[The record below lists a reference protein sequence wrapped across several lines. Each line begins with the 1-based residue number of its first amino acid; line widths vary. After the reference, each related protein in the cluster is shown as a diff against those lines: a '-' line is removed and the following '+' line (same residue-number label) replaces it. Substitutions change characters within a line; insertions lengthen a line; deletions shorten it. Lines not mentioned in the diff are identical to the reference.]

1 MLLHQRANLP
11 DQPINNNRRILIC
24 VSRPRVMK
32 QTFDRHIEIMFDQPS
47 QSGAS
52 FADERGFQN
61 PGVCLQLS
69 VPFFPTTSPPPPF
82 FFLALVPF
90 LSRTKPKILFLG
102 LSFLRKQTET
112 RATQAM
118 QPYSVL
124 LPAAGK
130 GGERYE
136 GHGLF
141 ITLEPLMKRP
151 PKLHEIM
158 YSTIPPV

>member
-69 VPFFPTTSPPPPF
+69 VPFFPTTSPAPPPPPPF
-82 FFLALVPF
+82 FFWLSVHFSRGQNRKSRSSVF
-90 LSRTKPKILFLG
+90 LFSENKRKRVLRRLCSPIQFCFL
-102 LSFLRKQTET
+102 
-112 RATQAM
+112 
-118 QPYSVL
+118 P
-124 LPAAGK
+124 PGK
-130 GGERYE
+130 GGKDTKATAS
-136 GHGLF
+136 L
-141 ITLEPLMKRP
+141 
-151 PKLHEIM
+151 
-158 YSTIPPV
+158 